1 MGGQETNGVADAI
14 DFPPQTED
22 IGLAKAVPST
32 GGPTL
37 LKEVIGEKVRDAIP
51 DEKEKCDTQVEP
63 QPQEGVAQIEK
74 EDNDQRFGSQPTVTL
89 NSGRKI
95 PLLGTGTASFPIP
108 PIEDL
113 KNAILDAMEVGY
125 RHFDSAALYQS
136 EEGLGVAIAE
146 ALEKGL
152 IKSRDELF
160 ITTKLWCNNACPERV
175 LPAIH
180 ESLRK
185 LRLEYV
191 DLYLIH
197 FPVRLK
203 EVILDTTCEKD
214 DILPLDMKST
224 WEAMEEVHKIGLA
237 KSIGVSN
244 FTCKKLTDLLAH
256 AKIPPAVNQVEMH
269 PVWQQQ
275 KLRDFCIEKGIHVSA
290 YSPLGAKE
298 WGFDVVLG
306 NALINDIARAKGK
319 SVAQIA
325 LRWGFEQG
333 VSLIPKSFN
342 KGRLKQNFAI
352 LDWQLT
358 EEELQQI
365 GTIPQK
371 RVATI
376 PEFIFP
382 DGMFKSPEEFWDG
395 EM

>member
-1 MGGQETNGVADAI
+1 MGGGTMNGGDVHANTN
-14 DFPPQTED
+14 TE
-22 IGLAKAVPST
+22 AS
-32 GGPTL
+32 
-37 LKEVIGEKVRDAIP
+37 LKRSEVVIGR
-51 DEKEKCDTQVEP
+51 C
-63 QPQEGVAQIEK
+63 GVPE
-74 EDNDQRFGSQPTVTL
+74 VTL
-89 NSGRKI
+89 NSGHKM
-95 PLLGTGTASFPIP
+95 PMLATGTASFPFP

-113 KNAILDAMEVGY
+113 KKAILDAMEVGY

-136 EEGLGVAIAE
+136 EEGLGVAVAA

-160 ITTKLWCNNACPERV
+160 ITTKLWCNNTQPDRV
-175 LPAIH
+175 LPAIQ

-185 LRLEYV
+185 LKLDYV

-203 EVILDTTCEKD
+203 EDILDMTCKKD
-214 DILPLDMKST
+214 EIFPLDIKSV
-224 WEAMEEVHKIGLA
+224 WEAMEEVHKLGLA

-269 PVWQQQ
+269 PVWQQK
-275 KLRDFCIEKGIHVSA
+275 KLRDFCKEKGIHVSA

-306 NALINDIARAKGK
+306 NELLNEIAQAKGK

-325 LRWGFEQG
+325 LRWGHEQG
-333 VSLIPKSFN
+333 VTLIPKSFN
-342 KGRLKQNFAI
+342 KGRLKQNFEI
-352 LDWQLT
+352 FDWQLT
-358 EEELQQI
+358 EEELQKI
-365 GTIPQK
+365 ASIPQK
-371 RVATI
+371 RIATI
-376 PEFIFP
+376 PEFVFP
-382 DGMFKSPEEFWDG
+382 DGPFKTFEEFWDG